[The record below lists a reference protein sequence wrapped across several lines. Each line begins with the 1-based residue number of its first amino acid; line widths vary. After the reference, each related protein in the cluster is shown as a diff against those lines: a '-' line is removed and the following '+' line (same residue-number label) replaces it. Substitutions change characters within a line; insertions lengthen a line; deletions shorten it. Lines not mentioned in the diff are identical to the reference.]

1 MIIETKAGNQK
12 KVKEP
17 DTGVRGENA
26 AIITKQMKL
35 QLCPVWLSKNPI
47 DLAGVSGYNG
57 IEVIY
62 LLGMA
67 FAFPTIQKGGL
78 WLMDTE
84 IKNAVSAADQDAQYD
99 DKAKRLLGNKI
110 ILAHILVK
118 TVDEFKGMNPKEV
131 VSYIEGEPLIGVVPV
146 EPGLTNAGKEEN
158 GQRIVGMNTENA
170 EINEGLVRFDIIFYV
185 RMKDGISQVIVNLE
199 AQKDEPTSYHI
210 LNRAVF
216 YVSRLVSSQKERDFV
231 GTNFNDIRRVF
242 SIWVCMNMDENSM
255 DYVHLT
261 DDKLLGSY
269 PWKGRLDLLNIVLIG
284 ISNELPEHDEKYE
297 LHRLLST
304 LLSAEL
310 TVDEKL
316 GIIKTEYSIPVDDKL
331 RKDVSAMCNLSQ
343 GIRER
348 TVAERDEK
356 IILNMHREGYTSEQI
371 AKIVERTIGEVEAII
386 KKRKPILA

>member
-1 MIIETKAGNQK
+1 MDMSI
-12 KVKEP
+12 
-17 DTGVRGENA
+17 
-26 AIITKQMKL
+26 
-35 QLCPVWLSKNPI
+35 
-47 DLAGVSGYNG
+47 
-57 IEVIY
+57 
-62 LLGMA
+62 
-67 FAFPTIQKGGL
+67 
-78 WLMDTE
+78 DTE

-185 RMKDGISQVIVNLE
+185 RMKDGISQVIVNVE

-231 GTNFNDIRRVF
+231 KTNYNDIKRVF

-269 PWKGRLDLLNIVLIG
+269 PWKGGLDLLNIVLIG
-284 ISNELPEHDEKYE
+284 IANEFPEHDEKYE

-316 GIIKTEYSIPVDDKL
+316 GIIKTEYSIPVDEKL
-331 RKDVSAMCNLSQ
+331 RKDMSAMCNLSQ
-343 GIRER
+343 GIRENA
-348 TVAERDEK
+348 TYNAITGV
-356 IILNMHREGYTSEQI
+356 IMNMHRDGYSSEQI
-371 AKIVERTIGEVEAII
+371 ARIVEKTIEEVEAVI
-386 KKRKPILA
+386 KKREPVLA

>member
-1 MIIETKAGNQK
+1 MDMSI
-12 KVKEP
+12 
-17 DTGVRGENA
+17 
-26 AIITKQMKL
+26 
-35 QLCPVWLSKNPI
+35 
-47 DLAGVSGYNG
+47 
-57 IEVIY
+57 
-62 LLGMA
+62 
-67 FAFPTIQKGGL
+67 
-78 WLMDTE
+78 DTE

-231 GTNFNDIRRVF
+231 KTNYNDIKRVF

-316 GIIKTEYSIPVDDKL
+316 GIIKTEYSIPVDEKL
-331 RKDVSAMCNLSQ
+331 RKDMSAMCNLSQ
-343 GIRER
+343 GIRENA
-348 TVAERDEK
+348 TDNAITGV
-356 IILNMHREGYTSEQI
+356 IMNMHRDGYSSEQI
-371 AKIVERTIGEVEAII
+371 ARIVEKTIEEVEAVIR
-386 KKRKPILA
+386 KREPVLA